1 MKPQVLLSALAA
13 LLPAL
18 ASATPVTGYSMFS
31 GNLTQIGANSTINSG
46 QVGSNGD
53 VTMLGGVLV
62 KSSVNAGADA
72 SLGQGTVVN
81 GNVIAG
87 DQIDLNGGARI
98 NGSADASHAS
108 GVAVT
113 LGANARVD
121 GTITR
126 AAGASMN
133 VSGTAS
139 YGAAVAGTPAPFST
153 VSLPGASVFG
163 AGGADVIKLG
173 NESTILAAGSY
184 DKVNLGANNTLN
196 FSAGTYYF
204 NSLMVEGYNTFN
216 FDLSGG
222 AIALYFTGNVNIGSH
237 LNVVLTGGDASKL
250 YAETMG
256 NWSQDGFG
264 NWSGTVFGAGA
275 TSNLSFGQNSTLSG
289 SFIATHNLNILGN
302 SVVNL
307 GPAPAAGNALPEPA
321 TLLLSAFGLAGLAL
335 TRRRPR

>member
-1 MKPQVLLSALAA
+1 MNSQILLSMLAA
-13 LLPAL
+13 LVPAL
-18 ASATPVTGYSMFS
+18 ASATPVTAYSMFS
-31 GNLTQIGANSTINSG
+31 GNSTQIGADSTINSG
-46 QVGSNGD
+46 LVGSNGD

-62 KSSVNAGADA
+62 KSGVDGGADV

-81 GNVIAG
+81 GSVIAG
-87 DQIDLNGGARI
+87 DQVNLNGGALVKG
-98 NGSADASHAS
+98 NVDASHAS

-139 YGAAVAGTPAPFST
+139 YGSAVAGTPTPFST
-153 VSLPGASVFG
+153 VSLPGASAFG

-173 NESTILAAGSY
+173 NQSTMLSAGSY
-184 DKVNLGANNTLN
+184 DKINLGANNTLN
-196 FSAGTYYF
+196 FSAGSYYF
-204 NSLMVEGYNTFN
+204 NSLTVDGYNTFN

-222 AIALYFTGNVNIGSH
+222 AIALYFTGNVNIGNH
-237 LNVVLTGGDASKL
+237 LNVVLTGGDASDL

-264 NWSGTVFGAGA
+264 EWTGTIFGAGA
-275 TSNLSFGQNSTLSG
+275 TSNLSFGQSSTLNG
-289 SFIATHNLNILGN
+289 SFIATHNLSILGN
-302 SVVNL
+302 SVVSL
-307 GPAPAAGNALPEPA
+307 GAVPAAGASIPEPA
-321 TLLLSAFGLAGLAL
+321 SLLLSALGLAGLAL
-335 TRRRPR
+335 SRRRPR